1 MPIGVVSDEE
11 FNDELNKLGGRASN
25 KESHT
30 PDTSTSEVVII
41 DKPSKGRNEGD
52 VNVPDSLRQIIGE
65 DAVLNGRQSALG
77 LAGMF
82 GISPSSVSAY
92 ANGST
97 STKSYD
103 TPSKSIS
110 SHISKSRERAI
121 RRASKVLGQSLSSI
135 TQEKLDYT
143 DAKDLSAIAKDMSVV
158 IKNLEPEK
166 VVDSNQSDK
175 SVQFVIF
182 APQFRKEESFD
193 VIDVSSSDS

>member
-1 MPIGVVSDEE
+1 MPIGVVSDSE
-11 FNDELNKLGGRASN
+11 FEKELENLKVVPS
-25 KESHT
+25 T
-30 PDTSTSEVVII
+30 PSSVQIVE
-41 DKPSKGRNEGD
+41 KPSKGRNEGD

-65 DAVLNGRQSALG
+65 DAVINGRQSALG

-82 GISPSSVSAY
+82 GISSSSVSAY

-103 TPSKSIS
+103 SPKPSIAN
-110 SHISKSRERAI
+110 HISRSRERSI
-121 RRASKVLGQSLSSI
+121 KRASKVLSASLGSI

-143 DAKDLSAIAKDMSVV
+143 DAKDLSAIAKDMSVI

-166 VVDSNQSDK
+166 VIESQQNNQ
-175 SVQFVIF
+175 QFVIY